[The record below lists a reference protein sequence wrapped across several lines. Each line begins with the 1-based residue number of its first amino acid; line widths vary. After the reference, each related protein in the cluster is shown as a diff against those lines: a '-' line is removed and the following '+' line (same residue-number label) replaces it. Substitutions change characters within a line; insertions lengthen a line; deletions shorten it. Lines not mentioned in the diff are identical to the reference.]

1 MKAKT
6 IEANERDRVARDL
19 EFEVESSKRKLNN
32 MEGRVGELNNL
43 SEKVMQYELKI
54 SRMNTQF
61 QSFEREKSEF
71 EDIRK
76 ENEALKRRVG
86 QLG

>member
-86 QLG
+86 

>member
-61 QSFEREKSEF
+61 QSFERERSEF

-86 QLG
+86 

>member
-1 MKAKT
+1 LKAKT

-86 QLG
+86 

>member
-1 MKAKT
+1 LKAKT

-61 QSFEREKSEF
+61 QSFERERSEF

-86 QLG
+86 